1 MSDVKQSRE
10 GLILRVLWMILF
22 ALVWQ
27 VAELVLLALV
37 LVQLVYRLSSGR
49 PHVGAMN
56 FGDSLSQYLAQIG
69 RFGCFHSD
77 EKPWPFADW
86 PTPREPQGEGADAV
100 RAATWSA
107 AVAPAAAAAPSTAP
121 VPDATPAEQAP
132 AVASAPAVS
141 EAPAES
147 AEKDEPAEKDPSVA
161 KGEAGPDATPEP
173 KA

>member
-1 MSDVKQSRE
+1 MSDVKQSHEEQSRE

-37 LVQLVYRLSSGR
+37 LVQLVYRLTSGR

-56 FGDSLSQYLAQIG
+56 FGDSLSQYVAQIG

-86 PTPREPQGEGADAV
+86 PTPREPQGEGAEAV
-100 RAATWSA
+100 RAATWTAAAAPAATAAPS
-107 AVAPAAAAAPSTAP
+107 AVAPAVEP
-121 VPDATPAEQAP
+121 
-132 AVASAPAVS
+132 
-141 EAPAES
+141 APAES
-147 AEKDEPAEKDPSVA
+147 GAPAASETTVESAEQDDSVA
-161 KGEAGPDATPEP
+161 KDEKGATGPDATAEP

>member
-37 LVQLVYRLSSGR
+37 LVQLVYRLTSGR

-100 RAATWSA
+100 RAAAWTA
-107 AVAPAAAAAPSTAP
+107 AAAPAAAAAPSAAP
-121 VPDATPAEQAP
+121 VQDAAAAEQA
-132 AVASAPAVS
+132 AASAPAAS
-141 EAPAES
+141 ETAVES
-147 AEKDEPAEKDPSVA
+147 AEQDDSAAKEEKGA
-161 KGEAGPDATPEP
+161 AGPGATAEP